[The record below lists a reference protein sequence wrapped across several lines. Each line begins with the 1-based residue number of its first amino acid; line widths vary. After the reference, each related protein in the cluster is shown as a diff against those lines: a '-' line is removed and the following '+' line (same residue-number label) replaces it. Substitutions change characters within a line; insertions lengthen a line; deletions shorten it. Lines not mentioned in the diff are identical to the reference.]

1 MPDPFR
7 PWAVALFLNRFNL
20 SSAFSVLETNQQ
32 QGEKSGQP
40 LIVLD
45 LSKEDAVLKTDSAT
59 VRNKVIHLDR
69 F

>member
-45 LSKEDAVLKTDSAT
+45 LSKEDAVLKTDFAT